1 LGYWSEPRCCRFWW
15 WPRRERGADIPSDL
29 GQASNASQH
38 QNRRNPPGASQKGRL
53 AASLARCSPLKG
65 MRLSRSLPSAP
76 SDFYAWPTPVS
87 KQSPNPRSIASQLI
101 LLFTLAAALLLACGL
116 GVFYWVVVRHAFAE
130 DNAVLADKV
139 DALQTSFEQR
149 GGLDAVAAE
158 INTAGSR
165 QRAPFLVRVLDPA
178 GTTIGQT
185 TGMERLLPANIF
197 PPVASR
203 EIAAPAE
210 RRVAG
215 KSFALTTRRAFAD
228 GQQFTIQVAQDR
240 SSDEQVERKFGILV
254 LVVLS
259 GSILAS
265 ILIAIPVT
273 RRGLRPLEEMKR
285 SLERIGPTHLNERVA
300 SANWPRELQPMAF
313 AFDEMLKRLDDSFT
327 RLSQFSADLA
337 HELRTP
343 IANMLGEAQ
352 VALSRDRNCAEYRE
366 TIESTIGECERLSGI
381 VDNLLFVAR
390 ADAAREPVERKQFDA
405 RPAVEKIAAFYETIA
420 EDRHVA
426 INCSGQGQISADP
439 ALFERAVGNLV
450 DNALRFTPENG
461 SIQIALSEHA
471 KDFEVAV
478 SDNGSGIAPEHL
490 PRVFDRFYRAESSR
504 GSDGAG
510 LGLALVKS
518 IVDLHGGTAR
528 IQSEMGRGTIV
539 SLTFPKGAQPPTA
552 QPAPAS

>member
-1 LGYWSEPRCCRFWW
+1 MF
-15 WPRRERGADIPSDL
+15 
-29 GQASNASQH
+29 
-38 QNRRNPPGASQKGRL
+38 
-53 AASLARCSPLKG
+53 
-65 MRLSRSLPSAP
+65 
-76 SDFYAWPTPVS
+76 S
-87 KQSPNPRSIASQLI
+87 KRPEPRSIASQLI
-101 LLFTLAAALLLACGL
+101 LLFTVAAALLLACGL

-130 DNAVLADKV
+130 DNAVLADRV
-139 DALQTSFEQR
+139 DTLQTSFEQR
-149 GGLDAVAAE
+149 GGLAAVAAE
-158 INTAGSR
+158 INATGSR

-178 GTTIGQT
+178 GTIIGQT
-185 TGMERLLPANIF
+185 TGMETLLPANIF

-203 EIAAPAE
+203 DIAAPTE
-210 RRVAG
+210 HRVAG
-215 KSFALTTRRAFAD
+215 KLFALTTRRALAGD
-228 GQQFTIQVAQDR
+228 QQFTIQVAQDR

-254 LVVLS
+254 LIVLS

-265 ILIAIPVT
+265 VLIAIPVT
-273 RRGLRPLEEMKR
+273 RRGLRPLEEMRR

-300 SANWPRELQPMAF
+300 SANWPRELQPMAI

-352 VALSRDRNCAEYRE
+352 VALSRDRSSAEYRE
-366 TIESTIGECERLSGI
+366 TIESAIGECERLSGI

-390 ADAAREPVERKQFDA
+390 ADAAREPVARKRFDA
-405 RPAVEKIAAFYETIA
+405 RAAVEKIAAFYETIA

-426 INCSGQGQISADP
+426 INCSGQGEISADP

-461 SIQIALSEHA
+461 AIQIALAERA

-504 GSDGAG
+504 SSDGAG

-518 IVDLHGGTAR
+518 IVDLHGGTAK
-528 IQSEMGRGTIV
+528 IQSEAGRGTTV
-539 SLTFPKGAQPPTA
+539 SITFPKGA
-552 QPAPAS
+552 